1 MQKRTS
7 HGLYAALFGL
17 TLFAACKD
25 KEKTA
30 DDITPPDISVIKPN
44 TDQNFA
50 LNDTI
55 YFEADVEDESEL
67 SDLKVNLIIGTD
79 TTLMCPTTPTG
90 FGNIS
95 SYTINQWYI
104 NTVPVVTD
112 AIVSF
117 YAIDKHDNVAVV
129 DVPVHLTN

>member
-1 MQKRTS
+1 MKKRTTPI
-7 HGLYAALFGL
+7 LYAALIL
-17 TLFAACKD
+17 VTVIVSCNEKD
-25 KEKTA
+25 KTA
-30 DDITPPDISVIKPN
+30 DDVTPPEITVIRPD

-67 SDLKVNLIIGTD
+67 SDLQVNLIIGTD
-79 TTLMCPTTPTG
+79 TTLIWPTTPTG

-95 SYTINQWYI
+95 SYSINNWHV
-104 NTVPVVTD
+104 NTVAAVTD
-112 AIVSF
+112 AVVSF
-117 YAIDKHDNVAVV
+117 YAIDKHDNVQVV